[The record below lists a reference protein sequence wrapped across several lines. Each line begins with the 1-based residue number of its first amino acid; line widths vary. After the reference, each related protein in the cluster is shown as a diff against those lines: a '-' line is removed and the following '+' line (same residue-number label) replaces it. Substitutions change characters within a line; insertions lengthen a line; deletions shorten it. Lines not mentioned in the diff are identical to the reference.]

1 MQESYNEYQKL
12 HYQALYGEIGSKKV
26 KKKKKLYAL
35 YEHTN
40 LVLVGNYALL
50 QETRNQ
56 LINKGLKPHYLTI
69 KEYKNANHT
78 KYQKL

>member
-1 MQESYNEYQKL
+1 MQESYNEYQRL
-12 HYQALYGEIGSKKV
+12 EYQALYGKIGSKQV
-26 KKKKKLYAL
+26 KKKNKLYAL

-56 LINKGLKPHYLTI
+56 LICKGLNPHYLTI
-69 KEYKNANHT
+69 KEYNNANHT
-78 KYQKL
+78 KYKKL